1 MTEHS
6 SALDLAK
13 DVFTL
18 KDPKEIALSL
28 KHSAE
33 VSERRKSDS
42 AMQMLNFYVNRR
54 KEPCGRRPRASRQSQ
69 GRATL
74 SCSAATRQDDAISCC
89 DSACRGCGSW
99 AQHHLV
105 EVLGE
110 HRRGEKGDGAKGLFA
125 GVLPIATLGVGSTN
139 TLPGPTGQ
147 VLPSSR

>member
-1 MTEHS
+1 MTEKQLKRWSQEVTEHS

-18 KDPKEIALSL
+18 KDPKDPLSL

-69 GRATL
+69 GRA
-74 SCSAATRQDDAISCC
+74 A
-89 DSACRGCGSW
+89 
-99 AQHHLV
+99 
-105 EVLGE
+105 
-110 HRRGEKGDGAKGLFA
+110 
-125 GVLPIATLGVGSTN
+125 
-139 TLPGPTGQ
+139 
-147 VLPSSR
+147 